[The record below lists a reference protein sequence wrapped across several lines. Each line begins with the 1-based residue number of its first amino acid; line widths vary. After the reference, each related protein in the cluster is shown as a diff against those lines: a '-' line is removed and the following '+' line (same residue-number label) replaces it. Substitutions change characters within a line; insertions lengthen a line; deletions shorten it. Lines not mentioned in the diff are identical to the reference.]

1 MQNETIN
8 ILERVSI
15 LYRKYG
21 IKSVTMDDIAKELGI
36 SKKTLYRYFSDK
48 QELVSKVIDFVLNQ
62 QQNCLAD
69 IHGIGLNS
77 IDELFEMARHA
88 NQILLEHNPATD
100 YDLKKYYPEEFQKI
114 ISVKRKVLYASI
126 LGNLQKGISEG
137 IYRNE
142 MNPEIIA
149 KIHVARVEGM
159 INNEVFSINELI
171 DKKIFR
177 EIMIYHIRG
186 ISNEKGIK
194 MLQEKLERE
203 VI

>member
-1 MQNETIN
+1 M
-8 ILERVSI
+8 
-15 LYRKYG
+15 
-21 IKSVTMDDIAKELGI
+21 
-36 SKKTLYRYFSDK
+36 
-48 QELVSKVIDFVLNQ
+48 
-62 QQNCLAD
+62 
-69 IHGIGLNS
+69 
-77 IDELFEMARHA
+77 
-88 NQILLEHNPATD
+88 
-100 YDLKKYYPEEFQKI
+100 
-114 ISVKRKVLYASI
+114 YASI

-177 EIMIYHIRG
+177 EIMMNHIRG
-186 ISNEKGIK
+186 ISNEKGIE